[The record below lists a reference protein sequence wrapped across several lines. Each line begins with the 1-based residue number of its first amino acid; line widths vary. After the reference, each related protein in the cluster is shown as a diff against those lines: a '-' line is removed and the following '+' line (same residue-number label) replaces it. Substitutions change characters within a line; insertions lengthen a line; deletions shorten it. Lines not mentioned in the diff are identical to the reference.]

1 MIRFVPDT
9 PEEVLLRPLLMAD
22 SVGGLYV
29 ELQAPDLR
37 FALLVLLL
45 PVAWWLA
52 GRRALFSPVFGRLL
66 VGMCLCFYLWVLVSG
81 NGRYFLW
88 GLLVIGPLLVAVA
101 RHCGKTLAMRNTVIV
116 GALALQLI
124 LIESVYKP
132 NVWSL
137 NAWRE
142 GPGLHLEPT
151 PLAREPAVFV
161 ALGTVSHSLLV
172 PLLHPQSRW
181 TNLAGQQDWTP
192 GTLEHERLMP
202 MLHGGG
208 MPRYAVLPV
217 KNKPLHP
224 SPQSRASRRA
234 AIDLAVAPYGLE
246 TQSDECLFVASR
258 INARLSSE
266 VADPGAVNGYRF
278 CPLVDRPTDKPHAF
292 AAELTP
298 QQLAAFEAVERHC
311 PRLFPPGS
319 AVGRVDGEGVAR
331 RYSHSDTTVYI
342 NSSGWVYLRSMR
354 ALNPTDLG
362 AVSDVTAGRITLDCR
377 RLPGRYVP
385 PWARE

>member
-9 PEEVLLRPLLMAD
+9 PEEVLLRPLLLVD
-22 SVGGLYV
+22 SVAGLYM

-45 PVAWWLA
+45 PAAWWLA
-52 GRRALFSPVFGRLL
+52 GRKALFTPLFGRLL
-66 VGMCLCFYLWVLVSG
+66 IGLGLCFYLWVLVSG
-81 NGRYFLW
+81 NGRYFFW
-88 GLLVIGPLLVAVA
+88 GLLVVGPLLVAVA
-101 RHCGKTLAMRNTVIV
+101 RHCGKTMAMRNTVIL
-116 GALALQLI
+116 GALVLQLF
-124 LIESVYKP
+124 LVDSVYKP
-132 NVWSL
+132 NIWSL

-142 GPGLHLEPT
+142 GPGLDLGPT
-151 PLAREPAVFV
+151 ALAREPAVFV
-161 ALGTVSHSLLV
+161 TLGTVSHSLLV

-192 GTLEHERLMP
+192 GMLEHERLLR
-202 MLHGGG
+202 MLHGSG
-208 MPRYAVLPV
+208 MPRYAVFPV
-217 KNKPLHP
+217 KNKPLSP
-224 SPQSRASRRA
+224 SGPQKAARRA
-234 AIDLAVAPYGLE
+234 AIDLAVAAYGLE
-246 TQSDECLFVASR
+246 SQSDECLFVASR
-258 INARLSSE
+258 INDRLSSE
-266 VADPGAVNGYRF
+266 TADPGAVNGYRF
-278 CPLVDRPTDKPHAF
+278 CPLVDRPKDRPLRF
-292 AAELTP
+292 ATELTP

-319 AVGRVDGEGVAR
+319 AVGRVDDEGVAR
-331 RYSHSDTTVYI
+331 RYAHSDTTVFI

-362 AVSDVTAGRITLDCR
+362 AVTDVAAGRITLNCR

>member
-9 PEEVLLRPLLMAD
+9 PAEVLLRPLLMVD
-22 SVGGLYV
+22 SVGGLYM

-52 GRRALFSPVFGRLL
+52 GRKALFTPLFGRLL
-66 VGMCLCFYLWVLVSG
+66 VGIGLCFYLWVLVSG
-81 NGRYFLW
+81 NGRYFFW
-88 GLLVIGPLLVAVA
+88 GLLVVGPLLVAVA

-116 GALALQLI
+116 GALVLQFI
-124 LIESVYKP
+124 VVDSVYKP
-132 NVWSL
+132 NAWSL

-151 PLAREPAVFV
+151 ALAREPAVFV
-161 ALGTVSHSLLV
+161 TLGSVSHSLLV

-181 TNLAGQQDWTP
+181 TNLAGQQNWTP
-192 GTLEHERLMP
+192 GMLEHERLMP
-202 MLHGGG
+202 LLHGSGL
-208 MPRYAVLPV
+208 PRYAVLPV

-224 SPQSRASRRA
+224 SEGQKNIRRA

-246 TQSDECLFVASR
+246 TASDECLFVASR
-258 INARLSSE
+258 INDRMSTEEL
-266 VADPGAVNGYRF
+266 DPGAVNGYRF
-278 CPLVDRPTDKPHAF
+278 CPLVDRPAGKPHPF
-292 AAELTP
+292 ATELTP
-298 QQLAAFEAVERHC
+298 QQLTAFEAVERHC
-311 PRLFPPGS
+311 PRLFPAGS
-319 AVGRVDGEGVAR
+319 AVGMSDGEGVAR
-331 RYSHSDTTVYI
+331 RYAHSDTTVFI
-342 NSSGWVYLRSMR
+342 NPSGWVYLRSMR
-354 ALNPTDLG
+354 ALNPTVLG
-362 AVSDVTAGRITLDCR
+362 PVAEVMAGRITLDCR